1 MNYKTMI
8 QELMGSPDPC
18 LAAFAASLEDRKRLS
33 SREKAAKCARLGEPG
48 AIEQLVDDLMPRIV
62 RLAYKHR
69 DNQAKLSI
77 MELIEEGMI
86 IVHTAFCDYW
96 ERHRKADIMSVM
108 GRLNREI
115 ERLVGIEKCSVVMCS
130 FDEDDERLY
139 QGLNLWTDYS
149 RRADKNMTKQLQK
162 ILNSENKMARK
173 RRKKP
178 QTGWAKNQFGVMV
191 KKCCLTCPFWDEN
204 RSKKS
209 RLCMEVEKVVDRYH
223 ICEKWEMTEGLQQ
236 AGSGNGVVRDI
247 ATKKVVVK

>member
-1 MNYKTMI
+1 MVWLI
-8 QELMGSPDPC
+8 LLVAFGLMPTL
-18 LAAFAASLEDRKRLS
+18 LAGAKKAAASRGIGADDSDEHMEADDSEDDS
-33 SREKAAKCARLGEPG
+33 
-48 AIEQLVDDLMPRIV
+48 
-62 RLAYKHR
+62 
-69 DNQAKLSI
+69 
-77 MELIEEGMI
+77 
-86 IVHTAFCDYW
+86 FF
-96 ERHRKADIMSVM
+96 
-108 GRLNREI
+108 
-115 ERLVGIEKCSVVMCS
+115 S

-178 QTGWAKNQFGVMV
+178 QTGWAKNQVGVMV

-223 ICEKWEMTEGLQQ
+223 ICETWEMTEGLQQ

-247 ATKKVVVK
+247 ATKKVVIK